1 MSKIDHRKTKEFPRN
16 GRMPVLCGVVLL
28 WLLTMPAQ
36 AMVVTVDVG
45 WGYNAAG
52 GADLSDYNLQVGSI
66 VQVIMYNSG
75 TASAPGSDTDDN
87 FPIYY
92 GNYPGAGIAA
102 EPYPGTEPANVPG
115 DTTMYDPNSTP
126 AGHELVY
133 TATIQAAP
141 YLDANGNVWY
151 QFYEQFVVQGT
162 YDSLYIRVFGATD
175 FPAMEVVASY
185 WGLSEVQH
193 GSPVADTWYL
203 GLLGEMDETTANR
216 TNYFE
221 VIPEPGSLS
230 LLALGGAGLLAGA
243 RRRRKRAR
251 GG

>member
-1 MSKIDHRKTKEFPRN
+1 MM
-16 GRMPVLCGVVLL
+16 GRRQTRESSRSRLAPVLCGALLL
-28 WLLTMPAQ
+28 WCLAVPAQ
-36 AMVVTVDVG
+36 AMVVTVDMG
-45 WGYNAAG
+45 WGYDQDPLGNSL
-52 GADLSDYNLQVGSI
+52 DPYNLQVGSI
-66 VQVIMYNSG
+66 VQVVMYNSG
-75 TASAPGSDTDDN
+75 TASAPGSDADDN
-87 FPIYY
+87 FSDYY

-126 AGHELVY
+126 AGHVLVY
-133 TATIQAAP
+133 TTTLQAAP
-141 YLDANGNVWY
+141 YTDDNGNTWWHIY
-151 QFYEQFVVQGT
+151 AQFEVLGT

-175 FPAMEVVASY
+175 FPPMEVVSSY

-193 GSPVADTWYL
+193 GSPVVGTWYL
-203 GLLGEMDETTANR
+203 GLNGELDETMATR

>member
-1 MSKIDHRKTKEFPRN
+1 MM
-16 GRMPVLCGVVLL
+16 GRRQTRESSRSRLALALGGALL
-28 WLLTMPAQ
+28 LGLLAVPAQ
-36 AMVVTVDVG
+36 ALVVTVDLG
-45 WGYNAAG
+45 WGYNVAG

-75 TASAPGSDTDDN
+75 TAAAPGSDADDN
-87 FPIYY
+87 FTIYY

-126 AGHELVY
+126 AGHLLAY

-141 YLDANGNVWY
+141 YLDDNGNTWY
-151 QFYEQFVVQGT
+151 QIYAQFEVLGT

-175 FPAMEVVASY
+175 FPPMEVVASY
-185 WGLSEVQH
+185 WGLSGVQQ
-193 GSPVADTWYL
+193 GTNIIDTWYVGPL
-203 GLLGEMDETTANR
+203 DNTTANR

>member
-1 MSKIDHRKTKEFPRN
+1 MM
-16 GRMPVLCGVVLL
+16 GRRQTRESSRSRLALALGGALL
-28 WLLTMPAQ
+28 LGLLAVPAQ
-36 AMVVTVDVG
+36 ALVVTVDLG
-45 WGYNAAG
+45 WGYNVAG

-75 TASAPGSDTDDN
+75 TAAAPGSDADDN

-126 AGHELVY
+126 AGHLLAY

-141 YLDANGNVWY
+141 YLDDNGNTWY
-151 QFYEQFVVQGT
+151 QIYAQFEVLGT

-175 FPAMEVVASY
+175 FPPMEVVASY
-185 WGLSEVQH
+185 WGLSGVQQ
-193 GSPVADTWYL
+193 GTNIIDTWYVGPL
-203 GLLGEMDETTANR
+203 DNTTANR

-243 RRRRKRAR
+243 RRRRKRAC

>member
-1 MSKIDHRKTKEFPRN
+1 MNKIDHRKTKEFPRN

-28 WLLTMPAQ
+28 WLLTAPARS
-36 AMVVTVDVG
+36 MVVEVNLG

-66 VQVIMYNSG
+66 VQVIMYDST
-75 TASAPGSDTDDN
+75 TAGAPGSDTDDN

-102 EPYPGTEPANVPG
+102 EPYPGTAPANVPG

-126 AGHELVY
+126 AGHVLAY

-141 YLDANGNVWY
+141 YLDDNGNVWY
-151 QFYEQFVVQGT
+151 QMFAQFEVLGT

-175 FPAMEVVASY
+175 FPNMEVVASY

-193 GSPVADTWYL
+193 GSPVVGIWYV
-203 GLLGEMDETTANR
+203 GLNGELDETTATR

>member
-1 MSKIDHRKTKEFPRN
+1 MMGCRQTRESSRN
-16 GRMPVLCGVVLL
+16 RLALALGGVVLL
-28 WLLTMPAQ
+28 WLLAAPAQ

-66 VQVIMYNSG
+66 VQIIMYNSG
-75 TASAPGSDTDDN
+75 TAGAPGSDTDDN
-87 FPIYY
+87 FPDYY

-126 AGHELVY
+126 AGHVLVY
-133 TATIQAAP
+133 TTTIQAAP
-141 YLDANGNVWY
+141 YLDANGNTWY
-151 QFYEQFVVQGT
+151 QFYEQFEVLGT

-193 GSPVADTWYL
+193 GSPTWDL
-203 GLLGEMDETTANR
+203 WNIGLLGELDETMANR

-230 LLALGGAGLLAGA
+230 LLAMGGAGLLAGA

>member
-1 MSKIDHRKTKEFPRN
+1 MTGCHQTREPLRN
-16 GRMPVLCGVVLL
+16 RLAPVLGGVVLL
-28 WLLTMPAQ
+28 WLLAVPAQ
-36 AMVVTVDVG
+36 ALVVTVDLG
-45 WGYNAAG
+45 WGYNVAG

-75 TASAPGSDTDDN
+75 TTAGPGSDTDDN
-87 FPIYY
+87 FTVNY
-92 GNYPGAGIAA
+92 GNYPGAGMDA
-102 EPYPGTEPANVPG
+102 EPYNPGGGGVHIPG
-115 DTTMYDPNSTP
+115 DTTQYDPNSVP
-126 AGHELVY
+126 AGHLLAY

-141 YLDANGNVWY
+141 YLDDNGNTWY
-151 QFYEQFVVQGT
+151 QIYAQFEVLGT

-175 FPAMEVVASY
+175 FPPMEVVASY
-185 WGLSEVQH
+185 WGLSGVQH
-193 GSPVADTWYL
+193 GTNIIDTWYVGPL
-203 GLLGEMDETTANR
+203 DNTTANR

-230 LLALGGAGLLAGA
+230 LLVLGGAGLLAGA

>member
-1 MSKIDHRKTKEFPRN
+1 MTGCRQTRESSRSRLALAL
-16 GRMPVLCGVVLL
+16 GGALL
-28 WLLTMPAQ
+28 LGLLAVPAQ
-36 AMVVTVDVG
+36 ALVVTVDLG
-45 WGYNAAG
+45 WGYNQNAG
-52 GADLSDYNLQVGSI
+52 GNSLTPYNLQVGSI

-92 GNYPGAGIAA
+92 GNYPGAGIDA
-102 EPYPGTEPANVPG
+102 EPYNPGGGAHIPG
-115 DTTMYDPNSTP
+115 DTTMYDPNSVP
-126 AGHELVY
+126 AGHLLAY
-133 TATIQAAP
+133 TTTIQAAP
-141 YLDANGNVWY
+141 YTDDNGNVWWQVY
-151 QFYEQFVVQGT
+151 AQFEVLGT

-175 FPAMEVVASY
+175 FPPMEVVASY
-185 WGLSEVQH
+185 WGLSGVQQ
-193 GSPVADTWYL
+193 GTNIDVLGTWYVPHI
-203 GLLGEMDETTANR
+203 DDTIANR

-230 LLALGGAGLLAGA
+230 LLAMGGAGLLAGA

>member
-1 MSKIDHRKTKEFPRN
+1 MNKTDHRKTKEFPRS
-16 GRMPVLCGVVLL
+16 GLLPVLCGVLL
-28 WLLTMPAQ
+28 SCLSAIPAQ
-36 AMVVTVDVG
+36 AMVVEVNCG
-45 WGYNAAG
+45 WGFNAAG

-75 TASAPGSDTDDN
+75 VSGAPGSDTDDN
-87 FPIYY
+87 FPDYY
-92 GNYPGAGIAA
+92 GNYTGDGMAA

-115 DTTMYDPNSTP
+115 DTAMYDPNSTP
-126 AGHELVY
+126 AGHLLAY

-141 YLDANGNVWY
+141 YLDDNGNIWY
-151 QFYEQFVVQGT
+151 QMFAQFEVLGT

-175 FPAMEVVASY
+175 FPPMEVVSSY

-193 GSPVADTWYL
+193 GEPTLEIWYVPVGDL
-203 GLLGEMDETTANR
+203 DEITANR

-230 LLALGGAGLLAGA
+230 LLVLGGAGLLAGA

>member
-1 MSKIDHRKTKEFPRN
+1 MM
-16 GRMPVLCGVVLL
+16 GRRQTRESSRSRLALALGGALL
-28 WLLTMPAQ
+28 LGLLAVPAQ
-36 AMVVTVDVG
+36 ALVVTVDLG
-45 WGYNAAG
+45 WGYNVAG

-75 TASAPGSDTDDN
+75 TAAAPGSDADDN

-126 AGHELVY
+126 AGHLLAY

-141 YLDANGNVWY
+141 YLDDNGNTWY
-151 QFYEQFVVQGT
+151 QIYAQFEVLGT

-175 FPAMEVVASY
+175 FPPMEVVASY
-185 WGLSEVQH
+185 WGLSGVQQ
-193 GSPVADTWYL
+193 GTNIIDTWYVGPL
-203 GLLGEMDETTANR
+203 DNTTANR

>member
-1 MSKIDHRKTKEFPRN
+1 MTGCRQTRESLRN
-16 GRMPVLCGVVLL
+16 WLAPVLGGVVLL
-28 WLLTMPAQ
+28 WLLAVPAQ
-36 AMVVTVDVG
+36 AVVVQVDLG
-45 WGYNAAG
+45 WGYNQNAG
-52 GADLSDYNLQVGSI
+52 GNSLDPYNLQVGSI

-87 FPIYY
+87 FPDYY
-92 GNYPGAGIAA
+92 GNYTGDGMAA

-115 DTTMYDPNSTP
+115 DTSQYDPNSTP
-126 AGHELVY
+126 AGHLLAY

-141 YLDANGNVWY
+141 YLDDNGNVWY
-151 QFYEQFVVQGT
+151 QAFAQFEVLGT
-162 YDSLYIRVFGATD
+162 WDSLYIRVFGATD

-185 WGLSEVQH
+185 WGLSDVQH

-203 GLLGEMDETTANR
+203 GLKGELDEIIANR